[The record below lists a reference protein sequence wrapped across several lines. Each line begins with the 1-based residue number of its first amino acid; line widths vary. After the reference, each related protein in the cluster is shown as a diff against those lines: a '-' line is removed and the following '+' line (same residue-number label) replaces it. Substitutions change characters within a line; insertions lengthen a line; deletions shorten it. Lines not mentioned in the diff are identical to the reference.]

1 MCIISFQEGSFFMVH
16 LSEVGS
22 MWLEEGAVQVLLAGV
37 WLREYGFEVGRKYVA
52 DITAGQ
58 IVIKLIDSED

>member
-1 MCIISFQEGSFFMVH
+1 MVH

-22 MWLEEGAVQVLLAGV
+22 MWLEEGAVQILLAGV